1 MNLQDCID
9 NRRWATSLLN
19 EVEQA
24 LKKQWSEELV
34 RQYWY
39 LKEWI
44 ERFDRLFLNFTCWN
58 ENHVVYQ
65 DGLKRLKE
73 LSRSL

>member
-24 LKKQWSEELV
+24 LKKQWSGELV

>member
-24 LKKQWSEELV
+24 LKKQRSEELV
-34 RQYWY
+34 KQYWY

-44 ERFDRLFLNFTCWN
+44 EKFDKLISHFTCWN

-73 LSRSL
+73 LSMAL

>member
-1 MNLQDCID
+1 MTLQDCLD
-9 NRRWATSLLN
+9 YRRWAESLLN
-19 EVEQA
+19 QTNEA
-24 LKKQWSEELV
+24 LKKQRSEELV
-34 RQYWY
+34 KQYWY
-39 LKEWI
+39 LKEWM

-73 LSRSL
+73 LSRAL

>member
-1 MNLQDCID
+1 MTLQDCLD
-9 NRRWATSLLN
+9 YRRWAESLLN
-19 EVEQA
+19 QIDEA

-34 RQYWY
+34 KQYWY
-39 LKEWI
+39 LKEWM

-73 LSRSL
+73 LSRAL

>member
-1 MNLQDCID
+1 MTLQDCID
-9 NRRWATSLLN
+9 NRRWAESLLN
-19 EVEQA
+19 EVNDSI
-24 LKKQWSEELV
+24 KNRWSESLV
-34 RQYWY
+34 KEYWY
-39 LKEWI
+39 LKDWT